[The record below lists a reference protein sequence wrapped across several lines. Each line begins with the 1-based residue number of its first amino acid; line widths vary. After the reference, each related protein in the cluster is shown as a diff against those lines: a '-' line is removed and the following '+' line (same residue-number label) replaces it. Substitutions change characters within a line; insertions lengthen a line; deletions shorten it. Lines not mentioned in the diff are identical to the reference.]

1 MQTQGAVLLDGNV
14 ISRQGRGKGKVIE
27 TLLHI
32 FEVCFQDEWTQIC

>member
-14 ISRQGRGKGKVIE
+14 ISRQGRGNGKVIE
-27 TLLHI
+27 TLFHI